1 MEGVSSYGVGEM
13 IVRIFNTA
21 VDPGDIERA
30 TQLFRETV
38 RPAFESF
45 SGCHG
50 IEMFIG
56 VEDHSGDLVEV
67 AAVSRWD
74 SLGAIGTAV
83 ESEGYTQALDE
94 LRKLFVQAPLV
105 RHFESV
111 D

>member
-1 MEGVSSYGVGEM
+1 M
-13 IVRIFNTA
+13 IVRIFDTA
-21 VDPGDIERA
+21 VDPADVDRA
-30 TQLFRETV
+30 TELFRGTV

-45 SGCHG
+45 PGCHG

-67 AAVSRWD
+67 AAVSRWE
-74 SLGAIGTAV
+74 SLDAIGSAV
-83 ESEGYTQALDE
+83 ESDDYTQALGE
-94 LRKLFVQAPLV
+94 LRTLFVQAPLV